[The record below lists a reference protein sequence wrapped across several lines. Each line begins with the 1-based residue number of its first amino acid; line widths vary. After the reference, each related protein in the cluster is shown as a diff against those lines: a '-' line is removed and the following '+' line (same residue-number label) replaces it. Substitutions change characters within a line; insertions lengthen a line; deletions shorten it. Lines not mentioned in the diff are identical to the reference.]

1 MNLVINRLSIFVKTP
16 NKAMKFRTELN
27 WKSSNIKLDY
37 PSNLLFLG
45 SCFAENFGRKFKS
58 LKFNSTI
65 NPSGIIFHPIP
76 IFKIL
81 KRALKNQPYSAS
93 DLVCRDKMNFSW
105 LHHSQHFHE
114 NESILLSTLNAQNVN
129 LQNQLKTA
137 NYLFLTFGTAW
148 GYELKTNGE
157 IVANCHKLPSIN
169 FDKKLSSSTEIV
181 NQGIELV
188 ELLQKENP
196 SLKIVF
202 SVSPVRHIKDGIIE
216 NSRSKAELI
225 SATHQILEATTNT
238 EYIPAYE
245 WLIDDLRDYR
255 FYGKDNVHPSE
266 EAIEYIWEKLS
277 QTLFDDATLKKIQT
291 IQEIL
296 NAVNHKPFQVKSKG
310 HQAFLK
316 KIVSKIESQNSSMQ
330 NKLNN
335 ELEILN
341 AQLI

>member
-1 MNLVINRLSIFVKTP
+1 
-16 NKAMKFRTELN
+16 MKFRTELY
-27 WKSSNIKLDY
+27 WKSSEINLNY
-37 PSNLLFLG
+37 QSNLLFLG
-45 SCFAENFGRKFKS
+45 SCFAENFGRKFDS
-58 LKFNSTI
+58 LKFNTTI
-65 NPSGIIFHPIP
+65 NPNGIIFHPIP
-76 IFKIL
+76 IFEII
-81 KRALKNQPYSAS
+81 KRALKAQPYTAS
-93 DLVCRDKMNFSW
+93 DLVCRDEMYFSW

-114 NESILLSTLNAQNVN
+114 NESIFLSTLNEQNAN

-148 GYELKTNGE
+148 GYELKSSGK
-157 IVANCHKLPSIN
+157 IVANCHKIPSIN
-169 FDKKLSSSTEIV
+169 FDKTLSSSTEIT

-188 ELLQKENP
+188 QLLEKENP
-196 SLKIVF
+196 AMKIVF

-225 SATHQILEATTNT
+225 SATHQIIEATTNT

-277 QTLFDDATLKKIQT
+277 LTLFEDATLINIQT

-296 NAVNHKPFQVKSKG
+296 NAVNHKPFQVNSKG
-310 HQAFLK
+310 HQSFLK
-316 KIVSKIESQNSSMQ
+316 KIVSKIEAQNSSIQ

-335 ELEILN
+335 ELEKLN